1 MSDVTWQ
8 SWPRAEIEETWAR
21 WIAAN
26 RAAQEKAD
34 WSDLADFFHEDASYG
49 WMYSPDDMFM
59 AVGSDQIR
67 ELAMGQEMF
76 GFDGWSYPYVVEVID
91 DHKGLVVGFWRQ
103 ISQVL
108 DPQGEHYEMAGIGG
122 SWFCY
127 GGDGKWAWQRDFF
140 DVGSAATTMLQMA
153 TDQRLTDTMNE
164 RFKVNSKQMPGH
176 YHMNDMPEGG
186 PVWPFALAP
195 RDELALPEEFPHA

>member
-76 GFDGWSYPYVVEVID
+76 GFDGWSYPYVVEV
-91 DHKGLVVGFWRQ
+91 
-103 ISQVL
+103 
-108 DPQGEHYEMAGIGG
+108 AGIGG